1 MLFFLMIRR
10 PPRSTLFPYTTLF
23 RSAVLA
29 HVVRPEVPPR
39 LPGCPELRRLLD
51 GVGEPRPDLGLT
63 LHRCHDDALGS
74 ERLRDPLRALR
85 RRFREVV
92 ALPQDP
98 DIAESR
104 ILNRRQ
110 VFLLHSC
117 ASDAVRPELRV
128 QPAYRTDVLFDDD
141 ICELQVPASLQ
152 HSEDFPERGGLV
164 WHEVQHPVARD
175 HIHP

>member
-1 MLFFLMIRR
+1 MHDMHRSNDFFFNDTAPSEIYALSLHDALPIC
-10 PPRSTLFPYTTLF
+10 
-23 RSAVLA
+23 
-29 HVVRPEVPPR
+29 PEVSPR

-85 RRFREVV
+85 RRLREVV
-92 ALPQDP
+92 DLPQDP

-117 ASDAVRPELRV
+117 ASDAVRPELPV

-141 ICELQVPASLQ
+141 ICELQV
-152 HSEDFPERGGLV
+152 
-164 WHEVQHPVARD
+164 
-175 HIHP
+175 